1 MIIQFIHQ
9 GFLQLVVYPLKFN
22 RIKELTLFIFILF
35 LSFVATNSFS
45 QISQNGIFF
54 QAVAKDN
61 YDNPAN
67 RRYLYIQSSVI
78 QSSSTGIKVLIE
90 EFQTTTD
97 QAGIFTISIG
107 KGIRKGGTI
116 NKLSD
121 IDWVN
126 GPYFLNLKI
135 VITPIAPTADWDY
148 TKEWIDI
155 GTTSFGTVPYALYA
169 SSTGD
174 LGNKVNISDS
184 IIKYVTPTQLNAKT
198 FDITPIIF
206 SLSNKVDKV
215 VGKDLS
221 TNDYS
226 ITEKFKLSLIT
237 GANTGDETIT
247 TIKSKLGITT
257 LSGANTGDQD
267 VSSFATITDLALKAN
282 KASVDSILLINANIL
297 DVSNSLALK
306 VDFSDFNK
314 SLILKANT
322 SDVTSSL
329 DLKANSS
336 DMTSLL
342 GLKANTTELISG
354 LALKLD
360 KIAGKDLS
368 TNDYTTIEKNKLAA
382 ISGIN
387 GGDETATTIK
397 SKLGITTLSGS
408 NTGDQDLSSFSTI
421 INLALKANTI
431 DLISGL
437 ALKANSS
444 DMITSLGLK
453 ANTSDVTTSLGLKAN
468 SSDMITSLGLK
479 ANTSD
484 VTTSLGLKANSSDMI
499 TSLGLKANT
508 SDVTTSLGLKA
519 NILDVANS
527 LGLKAN
533 ESDVTTRLGLK
544 ANASDMSTSLGLKAN
559 ITDVNSGLALKVD
572 KLAGKDLSTN
582 DYTTTEKNKLAA
594 ISGINGGD
602 ETTATIK
609 TKLGITTLSGSNTG
623 DQDLSSFSTITN
635 LALKAN
641 TTDLTSGLALK
652 ANVSDVTT
660 SLSLKANANDVV
672 TGLSLKEDQLNKSAA
687 TNLGGTAAND
697 ILYPTQKAVKVYVDG
712 QISSGGVSDASIL
725 TRHIASLNITTP
737 LIADAS
743 ITDIKI
749 SNGINQSKV
758 GLGNVEN
765 TALSTWQGGTNLTNV
780 GTIISGT
787 WSGTSISVAHGG
799 TGANTASDARFNL
812 GLVIG
817 QDVQSP
823 LTTTQ
828 LAVLSNTSNINTGDE
843 TIASIKTKLG
853 ITTLSGVNTGD
864 QDVSSFATI
873 TNLALKANTSDMTTS
888 LGLKANVTDLSSGLA
903 LKANTADMTTSL
915 GLKANTSD
923 MTTSLGLKAN
933 VTDLSSGLALKANT
947 ADMTTSL
954 GLKANVT
961 DLSSGLALKANT
973 ADMTTS
979 LGLKANSSDVTTSLG
994 LKANTTDL
1002 TTGLALKVDKVTG
1015 KELSTNDYTTA
1026 EKNKLTAI
1034 SGTNTGD
1041 QDVSSFATTTN
1052 LALKANTSDMTTSL
1066 GLKAN
1071 VTDLSSGLA
1080 LKANSLDVTTSL
1092 GLKANATDLSSGL
1105 ALKANTADMTTS
1117 LGLKANTTDLTTGL
1131 ALKVDKV
1138 TGKELSTN
1146 DYTTAE
1152 KDKLAAILGTNTGDQ
1167 DVSSFASIT
1176 NLDLKANTADMT
1188 TSLALKANLI
1198 SPTLVTPILGEAT
1211 STSVTASS
1219 DIKAKRYIQYSNT
1232 AISSTTTTNLDL
1244 SRGNVLQVDLT
1255 NTITSITFSNE
1266 AVGTYLI
1273 KFKQTVGSKT
1283 VNFPDTWLWS
1293 GGAEPVVSATL
1304 GRTDIVTL
1312 IYDGTNYYAAIV
1324 QNFF

>member
-1 MIIQFIHQ
+1 MIIQFIYQ

-22 RIKELTLFIFILF
+22 RIKELTLFIFILL
-35 LSFVATNSFS
+35 LSFVGTNSFS

-121 IDWVN
+121 IDWAN

-169 SSTGD
+169 SSSGD
-174 LGNKVNISDS
+174 LGNKVNLSDS

-226 ITEKFKLSLIT
+226 TTEKFKLSLIT

-257 LSGANTGDQD
+257 LSGSNTGDQD

-297 DVSNSLALK
+297 EVSNSLALK

-314 SLILKANT
+314 SLSLKANT

-368 TNDYTTIEKNKLAA
+368 TNDYSTIEKNKLAA

-397 SKLGITTLSGS
+397 SKLGITILSGS

-421 INLALKANTI
+421 TNLALKANTT

-484 VTTSLGLKANSSDMI
+484 VTTSLGLKAN
-499 TSLGLKANT
+499 
-508 SDVTTSLGLKA
+508 
-519 NILDVANS
+519 ILDVAN
-527 LGLKAN
+527 
-533 ESDVTTRLGLK
+533 
-544 ANASDMSTSLGLKAN
+544 SLGLKAN

-888 LGLKANVTDLSSGLA
+888 LGLKANSS
-903 LKANTADMTTSL
+903 DV
-915 GLKANTSD
+915 
-923 MTTSLGLKAN
+923 TTSLGLKAN

-947 ADMTTSL
+947 SDMTT
-954 GLKANVT
+954 T
-961 DLSSGLALKANT
+961 
-973 ADMTTS
+973 

-994 LKANTTDL
+994 
-1002 TTGLALKVDKVTG
+1002 
-1015 KELSTNDYTTA
+1015 
-1026 EKNKLTAI
+1026 
-1034 SGTNTGD
+1034 
-1041 QDVSSFATTTN
+1041 
-1052 LALKANTSDMTTSL
+1052 M
-1066 GLKAN
+1066 
-1071 VTDLSSGLA
+1071 
-1080 LKANSLDVTTSL
+1080 
-1092 GLKANATDLSSGL
+1092 KANATDLSS
-1105 ALKANTADMTTS
+1105 
-1117 LGLKANTTDLTTGL
+1117 GL

-1167 DVSSFASIT
+1167 DVSSFATTT
-1176 NLDLKANTADMT
+1176 NLALKANTSDMT

-1211 STSVTASS
+1211 ATSVTASS
-1219 DIKAKRYIQYSNT
+1219 DIKAKRYIQYANT

-1283 VNFPDTWLWS
+1283 VNFPNTWLWS

>member
-22 RIKELTLFIFILF
+22 RIKELTLFIFILL
-35 LSFVATNSFS
+35 LSFVGTNSFS

-121 IDWVN
+121 IDWAN

-135 VITPIAPTADWDY
+135 VITPIAPTAGWDY

-169 SSTGD
+169 SSSGD

-226 ITEKFKLSLIT
+226 TTEKFKLSLIT

-257 LSGANTGDQD
+257 LSGSNTGDQD

-368 TNDYTTIEKNKLAA
+368 TNDYSTIEKNKLAA

-397 SKLGITTLSGS
+397 SKLGITILSGS

-421 INLALKANTI
+421 TNLALKANTI

-444 DMITSLGLK
+444 DMTSLLGLK
-453 ANTSDVTTSLGLKAN
+453 ANTSDVLTSLGLKAN
-468 SSDMITSLGLK
+468 S
-479 ANTSD
+479 
-484 VTTSLGLKANSSDMI
+484 
-499 TSLGLKANT
+499 
-508 SDVTTSLGLKA
+508 
-519 NILDVANS
+519 LDVANS

-652 ANVSDVTT
+652 ANISDVTT
-660 SLSLKANANDVV
+660 SLSLKANATDVV

-799 TGANTASDARFNL
+799 TGANTASNARFNL

-888 LGLKANVTDLSSGLA
+888 LGLKANSSDVTTSLGLKANATDLSSGLA
-903 LKANTADMTTSL
+903 
-915 GLKANTSD
+915 LKANTSD

-933 VTDLSSGLALKANT
+933 A
-947 ADMTTSL
+947 
-954 GLKANVT
+954 
-961 DLSSGLALKANT
+961 
-973 ADMTTS
+973 
-979 LGLKANSSDVTTSLG
+979 
-994 LKANTTDL
+994 TDL

-1041 QDVSSFATTTN
+1041 ETLATI
-1052 LALKANTSDMTTSL
+1052 KA
-1066 GLKAN
+1066 K
-1071 VTDLSSGLA
+1071 
-1080 LKANSLDVTTSL
+1080 LDVTILSGDNSGDETSTTIKTKL
-1092 GLKANATDLSSGL
+1092 GVSTLSGS
-1105 ALKANTADMTTS
+1105 
-1117 LGLKANTTDLTTGL
+1117 
-1131 ALKVDKV
+1131 
-1138 TGKELSTN
+1138 
-1146 DYTTAE
+1146 
-1152 KDKLAAILGTNTGDQ
+1152 NTGDQ
-1167 DVSSFASIT
+1167 DLSSFASAIS
-1176 NLDLKANTADMT
+1176 LADKANTADMT